1 MKVIVPC
8 GGRSSRFPGV
18 PPKWM
23 LPSGNGRPMIVEA
36 VRNLE
41 FELDDLIVTILKEHD
56 EKYDARAGI
65 RAAFGKA
72 IEVVVLDEPTASQP
86 ETVTRTLKLTG
97 LSEPFFVKDS
107 DNSFALTDIERPHNY
122 VSSESLNSFDSIN
135 PRNKSYIKTD
145 ETGVIVAIREKEVI
159 SDLFSVGG
167 YFFRKPAHYVSTFET
182 LLEEKASWQRE
193 LYTSDIIASMILEG
207 EPFSSRRVTEYED
220 WGTLKE
226 WRRNLQQKGTY
237 FVLLDGFVLQRGN
250 AHFSPRFGD
259 VAANDEAVSVV
270 RELISEGH
278 KVVFISI
285 RPANTRKETEEQLR
299 ALDLPFDDILFD
311 MPIGRYSVVSAP
323 HATVPFTTA
332 HGLELAPSDP
342 HLVAKLRFEN

>member
-23 LPSGNGRPMIVEA
+23 LPSSNGRPMIVEA
-36 VRNLE
+36 VKKLE
-41 FELDDLIVTILKEHD
+41 FSLDDLIVTILKEHD
-56 EKYDARAGI
+56 EQYDARAGI

-72 IEVVVLDEPTASQP
+72 VEVVVLDTPTASQP
-86 ETVTRTLKLTG
+86 ETVTRTLRLTG

-107 DNSFALTDIERPHNY
+107 DNSFALTELERPHNY

-145 ETGVIVAIREKEVI
+145 ETGVIVAIREKQVI

-167 YFFRKPAHYVSTFET
+167 YFFRNPARYVSTFET
-182 LLEEKASWQRE
+182 LLEERGAWQRE

-207 EPFSSRRVTEYED
+207 DPFTSRRVSEYED

-226 WRRNLQQKGTY
+226 WRRNLQQRNTY
-237 FVLLDGFVLQRGN
+237 FVLLDGFILQRGN
-250 AHFSPRFGD
+250 SHFAPRFGD
-259 VAANDEAVSVV
+259 VIANEEAVSVT

-278 KVVFISI
+278 KVVFLSI
-285 RPANTRKETEEQLR
+285 RPESGRQQTQEQLR
-299 ALDLPFDDILFD
+299 ALGLPVNDILFD

-323 HATVPFTTA
+323 HPTVPFTTA
-332 HGLELAPSDP
+332 HGLELEPSDP
-342 HLVAKLRFEN
+342 NLVMKMRFEN